1 MTSPLTH
8 YGNYS
13 FVRHTV
19 KMDLDDFQ
27 FECLN
32 LNPNPKRYLMA
43 TDPLIL
49 MVLAKEEQ
57 SGGLALYDMYP

>member
-1 MTSPLTH
+1 
-8 YGNYS
+8 
-13 FVRHTV
+13 
-19 KMDLDDFQ
+19 MDLDDFQ